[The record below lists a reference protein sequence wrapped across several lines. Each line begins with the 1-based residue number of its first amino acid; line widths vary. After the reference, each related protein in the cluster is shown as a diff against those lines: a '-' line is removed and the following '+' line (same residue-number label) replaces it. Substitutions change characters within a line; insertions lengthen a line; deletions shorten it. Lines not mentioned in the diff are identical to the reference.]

1 MIISMTRELPV
12 PKDVKDLFED
22 LLGRPISVNPTDPIR
37 GADIPKTLV
46 AVYVDPTTKIGAV
59 LGLDFALTAFVGAAI
74 GLIPPG
80 GAEACIEDNVISKM
94 IGENAIEV
102 CNVLASLLNREGTAR
117 LKLYN
122 TFLPGNPPP
131 NDAVAHLLAL
141 GRRLDLTVDVGGY
154 GSGRLAIA
162 YAG

>member
-1 MIISMTRELPV
+1 MITSMTRELPV

-22 LLGRPISVNPTDPIR
+22 LLGRPISVSPAEPIR
-37 GADIPKTLV
+37 GADIPNTLV

-59 LGLDFALTAFVGAAI
+59 IGLDFALTAFVGAAI
-74 GLIPPG
+74 GLIPAG
-80 GAEACIEDNVISKM
+80 GAEACIEDKEISKM

-102 CNVLASLLNREGTAR
+102 CNVLASLLNREGTTR

-154 GSGRLAIA
+154 GAGQIAIA